1 MGKVPRWTCLQ
12 RRYTIGKKAHK
23 MLNTNEI
30 PLCTPRVALMM
41 MIGNNKTGECMEKLE
56 KTFCTSDG
64 HEKWCCHFLK

>member
-41 MIGNNKTGECMEKLE
+41 MIGNNK
-56 KTFCTSDG
+56 S
-64 HEKWCCHFLK
+64 